1 MLVKFPH
8 KTTYFHSFSKQ
19 QHSAIGVVTYHI
31 MPVTNMLRK
40 SNIRFYIG
48 KLKTIVLTFSVP
60 KSQNSNEEE
69 KNSITD
75 KAYP

>member
-1 MLVKFPH
+1 
-8 KTTYFHSFSKQ
+8 
-19 QHSAIGVVTYHI
+19 

-60 KSQNSNEEE
+60 KSQNSNEER
-69 KNSITD
+69 KILSHMKRIL
-75 KAYP
+75 KKPLCG